1 MKEFEEAEFELI
13 MLDSTVDVIT
23 TSNTGLITETG
34 DDGGIELPWDDV
46 DSYGL

>member
-1 MKEFEEAEFELI
+1 MKIFEDAEFELI

-23 TSNTGLITETG
+23 TSNTGLKTETG
-34 DDGGIELPWDDV
+34 DDGTIEFPWDF